1 MLEDV
6 RFESLFDRV
15 RELHTC
21 VGEKLHAVIV
31 VGIVRGGN
39 DDAGLKI
46 VLANEAGD
54 AGCGDD
60 ACKGNRTAGLREPG
74 GEEGG
79 NVWARFARVHAD
91 ENVGGGVF
99 AKQICSEGAA
109 SCEKGG
115 VIERRRAGNAANSIS
130 SEKFFGHERLAAKT

>member
-60 ACKGNRTAGLREPG
+60 ARKSNRTAGLREPG

-91 ENVGGGVF
+91 ENVSSGMLAQQIGGERTAGGEKSGV
-99 AKQICSEGAA
+99 
-109 SCEKGG
+109 
-115 VIERRRAGNAANSIS
+115 VERRCAGNAANAVG